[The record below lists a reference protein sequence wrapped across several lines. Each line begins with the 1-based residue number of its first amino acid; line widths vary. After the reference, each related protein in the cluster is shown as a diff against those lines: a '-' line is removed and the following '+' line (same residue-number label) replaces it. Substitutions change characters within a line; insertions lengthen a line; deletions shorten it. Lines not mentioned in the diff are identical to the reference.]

1 MGGRLGTPVC
11 SAADGKQGDSDYLDE
26 KLADIIKVQ
35 HATIHEQASCLR
47 PHA

>member
-11 SAADGKQGDSDYLDE
+11 STEDGKQGDNDYLDV

-35 HATIHEQASCLR
+35 HLHTIINR
-47 PHA
+47 PAG

>member
-1 MGGRLGTPVC
+1 MGGRLGTPVS

-35 HATIHEQASCLR
+35 HATIHEQASYLR

>member
-35 HATIHEQASCLR
+35 HLHMFMNR
-47 PHA
+47 PAA